1 MEFKIKRPDLSIEE
15 AVIDKINNLTKPKG
29 SLGRLEELAKEL
41 CIIQHSTTPILT
53 KPTHILFSADH
64 GIERE
69 RVSLS
74 PREIT
79 WQQTANFLKGRA
91 GINFLC
97 RQHNF
102 DLIIVDSGVDFDF
115 PENRRLT
122 PEAISEDSSYF
133 PNTFA
138 DDPSTGSFCSPTTS
152 RICGIVDLK
161 MRKGTDNFL
170 YGPAMTLAEM
180 EECFRRGA
188 LVVEKVYGRGCNVVS
203 FGEMGI
209 ANTSPSSI
217 WMSLFGNIP
226 LEECIGA
233 GSGVAGE
240 GLRHKV
246 EVLLRSVENMK
257 STSGIKPA
265 EGREYAEEVIR
276 WFGGFEMCMT
286 IGGMLRAAELG
297 MVILVD
303 GFIMT
308 NCILAASRLHP
319 EVLDYAIFGHCGDE
333 NGHRRA
339 LGLMNA
345 RPLVSLGFRL
355 GEGTGAI
362 CAYPIIESAV
372 RMLNEMDS
380 FKGASITKYF

>member
-1 MEFKIKRPDLSIEE
+1 MDFNIKRADKSIEQ
-15 AVIDKINNLTKPKG
+15 AVVDKINNLTKPKG
-29 SLGRLEELAKEL
+29 SLGRLEELAKEI
-41 CIIQHSTTPILT
+41 CIMQHTLSPKLI
-53 KPTHILFSADH
+53 KPAHILFSADH

-102 DLIIVDSGVDFDF
+102 NLFIVDSGVDFDF
-115 PENRRLT
+115 PKSHLLT
-122 PEAISEDSSYF
+122 PDAIADDYAYI

-138 DDPSTGSFCSPTTS
+138 PDGDSVPSETTS
-152 RICGIVDLK
+152 KICGIIDLK

-170 YGPAMTLAEM
+170 YGPAMSLQEM
-180 EECFRRGA
+180 EECFKRGA
-188 LVVEKVYGRGCNVVS
+188 LVVDKVCERGSNVLS

-217 WMSLFGNIP
+217 WMSLFGGIP
-226 LEECIGA
+226 LQECVGA

-240 GLRHKV
+240 GLRHKA
-246 EVLLRSVENMK
+246 EVLARAVENMRAA
-257 STSGIKPA
+257 SGV
-265 EGREYAEEVIR
+265 ESSSQTYAREVIR

-297 MVILVD
+297 KIILVD

-308 NCILAASRLHP
+308 NCILAASKLYP
-319 EVLDYAIFGHCGDE
+319 QVLDYAIFGHCGDE

-339 LGLMNA
+339 LDLMNA
-345 RPLVSLGFRL
+345 KPLVSLGFRL

-362 CAYPIIESAV
+362 CAYPILESAV
-372 RMLNEMDS
+372 RMITEMDS
-380 FKGASITKYF
+380 FKGASITKYFD